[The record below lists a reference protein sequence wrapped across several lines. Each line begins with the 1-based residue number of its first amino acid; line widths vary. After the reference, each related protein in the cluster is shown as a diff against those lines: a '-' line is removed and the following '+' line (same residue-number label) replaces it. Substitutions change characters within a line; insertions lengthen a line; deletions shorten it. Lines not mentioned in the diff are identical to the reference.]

1 MQNENCL
8 YFKLLTLKNI
18 PMKTQIKS
26 IFFAVFSVLS
36 LGACANT
43 KSDVKT
49 VTPFDAERYLGKWY
63 EIARFDMRFE
73 RDLINVT
80 ANYSLNENGTIK
92 VVNGGYNTV
101 KKEWKQAKGKAKFV
115 IDNTVA
121 KLKVSFFGPFY
132 GAYNV
137 IALDADYKYAMVVG
151 NDLDYL
157 WILSREKTIPEDIKL
172 QYIKQAKDLGFET
185 DKLIWVK
192 QE

>member
-1 MQNENCL
+1 
-8 YFKLLTLKNI
+8 
-18 PMKTQIKS
+18 MKTQIKS
-26 IFFAVFSVLS
+26 FLVAVFSILT
-36 LGACANT
+36 LGACANSKT
-43 KSDVKT
+43 DVKT
-49 VTPFDAERYLGKWY
+49 IKPFIAEKYLGKWY

-80 ANYSLNENGTIK
+80 ANYSLNKNGTIR

-101 KKEWKQAKGKAKFV
+101 KKEWKQAIGKAKFV

-121 KLKVSFFGPFY
+121 QLKVSFFGPFY
-132 GAYNV
+132 APYNV
-137 IALDADYKYAMVVG
+137 IALDSEYKYAMVVG

-157 WILSREKTIPEDIKL
+157 WILSRDKTIPEDIKL